1 MLRRSLFKAVAA
13 LAGAAGIANADPL
26 NEMGRPSTEGA
37 GRKRPANNFVEAA
50 DGTNLFFKDCGSGK
64 PMLFAAPWAMH
75 SAWWE
80 YQVYGLT
87 GTGIRCITYDRRGH
101 GRSGESNRSC
111 DFDTLADDMAA
122 IVNKV
127 GPGIF
132 LRRNTVSS
140 CSRRVIRLSCRSR

>member
-87 GTGIRCITYDRRGH
+87 GTGIRGITYDRRGTAVPANQT
-101 GRSGESNRSC
+101 G
-111 DFDTLADDMAA
+111 AV
-122 IVNKV
+122 I
-127 GPGIF
+127 P
-132 LRRNTVSS
+132 
-140 CSRRVIRLSCRSR
+140 IRLQTTWPRSSTN